1 MRLITMHSVGVRSL
15 AADTPCKM
23 MARET
28 NTIQR
33 KTRSWED
40 IAVDDIVVLNRM
52 LCCEADEGE
61 LIYRLG

>member
-1 MRLITMHSVGVRSL
+1 
-15 AADTPCKM
+15 M